1 MKVNKFFLSSL
12 VATGCFLLATASYA
26 QQEDNTQTLPDAKP
40 GECYAK
46 VVTPAK
52 FSTRSEELVIQ
63 EASERVETTPA
74 KYETVDQTVVTKES
88 SRVLKVLPVQYGEE
102 FEKLDVR
109 AAETSWSIKIGNKLQ
124 PASPGMLEGIT
135 RSGVELASVK
145 PGACYREYYTEP
157 EYKTETRRVMI
168 KEGSEKIVVTPAQYE
183 TAEER
188 VIVKEASSRVVD
200 VPAIF
205 RTETES
211 VLVEPARSVWKKGRG
226 LIERINNATGEI
238 MCLVEVP
245 ARYETITK
253 TVLDKA
259 PTSKTIEVPAVYKTV
274 KVKRLVKAAAES
286 RVIVPAEYKDV
297 TARVKVADAGFFWL
311 QKGEKANNNATYSG
325 REVCLLERPAEFTTV
340 KKLVIKRPASTTV
353 TEIPAQ
359 YETIKVQRL
368 VSPASE
374 RRISIPAR
382 TKTVKRQVQIEP
394 SRLEWR
400 KVLCETNV
408 TPKIVTSIQ
417 RALKREGYDPGVI
430 DGVIGQGTLDAV
442 QKFQEKNSLDSGG
455 LTYETLKALKVDG

>member
-1 MKVNKFFLSSL
+1 MNKFFLSTLIAAGSFML
-12 VATGCFLLATASYA
+12 ATGSYA

-46 VVTPAK
+46 VITPAK
-52 FSTRSEELVIQ
+52 FSTRSEELVVQ
-63 EASERVETTPA
+63 EASERIETIPA
-74 KYETVDQTVVTKES
+74 KYESVDQTVVIKES
-88 SRVLKVLPVQYGEE
+88 SRVLKVLPAQYGEE

-109 AAETSWSIKIGNKLQ
+109 AAETSWSIKVGNKSQ

-145 PGACYREYYTEP
+145 PGTCYREYYTQP
-157 EYKTETRRVMI
+157 EYKTETRRVMV
-168 KEGSEKIVVTPAQYE
+168 KEGSERIIITPAQYE

-188 VIVKEASSRVVD
+188 VVVKESSSRVVD

-226 LIERINNATGEI
+226 PVERINNTTGEI

-259 PTSKTIEVPAVYKTV
+259 PSSKTIEIPAVYKTV
-274 KVKRLVKAAAES
+274 KVKRLVKAAAEV
-286 RVIVPAEYKDV
+286 REIIPAEFKDI

-311 QKGEKANNNATYSG
+311 QKGEKANSNATYSG
-325 REVCLLERPAEFTTV
+325 REVCLLERAPEYTTV
-340 KKLVIKRPASTTV
+340 KKLVVKRPASTEV

-359 YETIKVQRL
+359 YQTVKVQRL
-368 VSPASE
+368 VTPASE

-382 TKTVKRQVQIEP
+382 TKTVKRQVQTEP

-400 KVLCETNV
+400 KVLCETNM

-417 RALKREGYDPGVI
+417 RALKREGYDPGLI
-430 DGVIGQGTLDAV
+430 DGVIGQSTLDAV
-442 QKFQEKNSLDSGG
+442 EKFQQKKSLDRGG